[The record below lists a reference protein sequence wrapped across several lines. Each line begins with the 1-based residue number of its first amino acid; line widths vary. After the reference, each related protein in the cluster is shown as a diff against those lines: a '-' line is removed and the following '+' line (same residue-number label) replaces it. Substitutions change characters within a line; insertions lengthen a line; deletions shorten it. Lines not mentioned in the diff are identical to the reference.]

1 MLTMPA
7 PPKIEPMI
15 LSHLALPVTTV
26 MPNGVALHCLQG
38 EEKGI
43 VRLDL
48 LFRGGYAVQ
57 EKPLQ
62 ALFTNRMLREGS
74 ASLTGAAI
82 SQKLDYYGAW
92 IDMYSSQECN
102 HIILYVLARHLAS
115 LLPVVEEFVKNPT
128 FPQENLAVVS
138 ANNKAHFLINSQK
151 VDVVAQRHFE
161 HRLWGASHTLGH
173 IVEATDYD
181 NITRDDLVAYYNKV
195 YSSRN
200 CTIFLTGSCGQEI
213 KDAVAASFGNA
224 EWGTAQALTTD
235 VAPPATRQGKHRVVL
250 PDTLQSAVKIGSFT
264 LPASN
269 PDIHD
274 LRILNV
280 LFGGYFGGRLMS
292 NIREDKGYTYDIIS
306 EIDAY
311 GSRNA
316 FMISSQT
323 ATEYVE
329 PLLKEVYRE
338 MERLRNDDIPAAEVE
353 LVRNYIMGELC
364 REYEGLIAKAEVF
377 VNAWLSGESFA
388 SVNAYIDAVARVTPE
403 RLQEVARKYLRSD
416 EMFEVVVGA

>member
-1 MLTMPA
+1 M
-7 PPKIEPMI
+7 
-15 LSHLALPVTTV
+15 
-26 MPNGVALHCLQG
+26 
-38 EEKGI
+38 
-43 VRLDL
+43 
-48 LFRGGYAVQ
+48 
-57 EKPLQ
+57 
-62 ALFTNRMLREGS
+62 
-74 ASLTGAAI
+74 
-82 SQKLDYYGAW
+82 
-92 IDMYSSQECN
+92 
-102 HIILYVLARHLAS
+102 
-115 LLPVVEEFVKNPT
+115 
-128 FPQENLAVVS
+128 
-138 ANNKAHFLINSQK
+138 
-151 VDVVAQRHFE
+151 
-161 HRLWGASHTLGH
+161 
-173 IVEATDYD
+173 
-181 NITRDDLVAYYNKV
+181 
-195 YSSRN
+195 
-200 CTIFLTGSCGQEI
+200 TGSCGQEI
-213 KDAVAASFGNA
+213 KDAVAASFGNV

-338 MERLRNDDIPAAEVE
+338 IERLRNDDIPTAEVE

-388 SVNAYIDAVARVTPE
+388 SVNAYIDAVAHITPE

-416 EMFEVVVGA
+416 EMFEVVAGA